1 MICHHA
7 SAPRKANHDK
17 LEAIPVF
24 TYGAMPWPSSS
35 TMSSESEIC
44 TICLDEYVQED
55 IVRVLPRCRHMFHK
69 DCIDQWLLKRSFR
82 CPICRDST
90 IVQSVEITGTFQ
102 GYGAAVGNH
111 TFPLVSITFANN
123 GERPSNL

>member
-1 MICHHA
+1 MISAFQVTMPLHLEKQTMTSLKPFLYSPMALCRGLLPLLCHPKVKYA
-7 SAPRKANHDK
+7 QYAWMNMCKK
-17 LEAIPVF
+17 IL
-24 TYGAMPWPSSS
+24 
-35 TMSSESEIC
+35 
-44 TICLDEYVQED
+44 
-55 IVRVLPRCRHMFHK
+55 
-69 DCIDQWLLKRSFR
+69 
-82 CPICRDST
+82 DST